1 MSIEELVKE
10 LAKVKEDVE
19 EIKEDIEEIIS
30 ALGIYAQNVKESVS
44 ELEDF

>member
-1 MSIEELVKE
+1 MSIEELVK
-10 LAKVKEDVE
+10 VKEDV
-19 EIKEDIEEIIS
+19 EEIIS

>member
-19 EIKEDIEEIIS
+19 EIKS

-44 ELEDF
+44 EIEDF